1 MTRSLRARPLWTAH
15 LAAAV
20 VGCSIAVLAASPAEA
35 AVSWTSC
42 TAVQQTYPHGV
53 GRTTAKDRTSGVPV
67 TSFTKNNAIYAA
79 AVKARPGLDRDKDG
93 IACEKR

>member
-1 MTRSLRARPLWTAH
+1 M
-15 LAAAV
+15 

-35 AVSWTSC
+35 VSWTNC
-42 TAVQQTYPHGV
+42 TTVQQKYPHGV

-67 TSFTKNNAIYAA
+67 TSFTKSNALYAA
-79 AVKARPGLDRDKDG
+79 AMKARPGLDRDKDG